1 MVQIKSFGKTHN
13 VEDAWLLHKTGMSG
27 GEKPR
32 KMNSWF
38 LQGDVK
44 GKTVSMVISAEKAK
58 EYKDKGYKTKTSR
71 GSAKKSPKKSPKK
84 TPKKEAKKSPKKSP
98 KKTPKKSPKKT
109 PKKEA
114 KKSPKKAPKRKASC
128 SSKYKECLALAR
140 YSKE

>member
-71 GSAKKSPKKSPKK
+71 GSAKKSPKKEAKKSPKK
-84 TPKKEAKKSPKKSP
+84 TPKKEA
-98 KKTPKKSPKKT
+98 KKSPKKT

>member
-71 GSAKKSPKKSPKK
+71 GSAKKSPKK
-84 TPKKEAKKSPKKSP
+84 EAKKS
-98 KKTPKKSPKKT
+98 PKKSPKKT